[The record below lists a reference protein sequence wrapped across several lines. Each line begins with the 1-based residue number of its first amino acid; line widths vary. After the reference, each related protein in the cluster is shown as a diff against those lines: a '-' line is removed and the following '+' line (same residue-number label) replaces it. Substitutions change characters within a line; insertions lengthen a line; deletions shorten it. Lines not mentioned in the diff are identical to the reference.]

1 MTSTETVNSP
11 DLVFQ
16 QYCKEVF
23 GVNRGIY
30 NTIDEWFFQAG
41 AVSVLKRRRLILDF
55 LQDLSEPNPGEKA
68 ALLKVGKGG
77 LAPALLAFWKKSA

>member
-1 MTSTETVNSP
+1 MISTETVNSP

-30 NTIDEWFFQAG
+30 NTIDEWFLQAG
-41 AVSVLKRRRLILDF
+41 AVSVLERRRMIVDF

-77 LAPALLAFWKKSA
+77 LTTALHAFWKKCA

>member
-1 MTSTETVNSP
+1 MITAETVNSP

-41 AVSVLKRRRLILDF
+41 AVSVLERRQIIVNFSFRTCLNRIRGKRQLC
-55 LQDLSEPNPGEKA
+55 
-68 ALLKVGKGG
+68 
-77 LAPALLAFWKKSA
+77 

>member
-1 MTSTETVNSP
+1 MITAETVNSP

-41 AVSVLKRRRLILDF
+41 AVSVLERRQIIVNF
-55 LQDLSEPNPGEKA
+55 LQDLSEPNQGEKA

-77 LAPALLAFWKKSA
+77 LVPALYAFWKKCA